1 MSVPTECTRALPG
14 SMYLSKA
21 SDADW
26 KYPQTEPYATGFL
39 EVQGGTHRLF
49 WAEYGNPDG
58 EVVMCVHGGPGGG
71 SDAFVAR
78 FFHPE
83 RYRVLM
89 FDQRGCGKSTP
100 SASSDNP
107 AGALTNNT
115 TSHLI
120 DDINQLRAHRQISTP
135 MHVFGGSWGST
146 LSLAYAIAHP
156 ANVRSLV
163 LRGIFL
169 CRRKDLDYFYQGN
182 AATYATE
189 PFSTTQPG
197 AYMQYPEAWRMYV
210 LQIPEAERGDM
221 IAAYHKLF
229 TTQPTTPDQVSR
241 QNNAVR
247 AWSGWEGSTS
257 FLSLDPAKPNDYE
270 ELTFA
275 KAFAMIEN
283 HYFINGAFLGGAGEA
298 NRAQNYILEHVD
310 RLVDIPIYVVH
321 GRFDNVCPMFQADEL
336 VSALERAGHK
346 HIHYR
351 RTPAGHS
358 MTEREN
364 CHALTDILDHL

>member
-1 MSVPTECTRALPG
+1 
-14 SMYLSKA
+14 MYLSKA
-21 SDADW
+21 TDADW
-26 KYPQTEPYATGFL
+26 KYPQTEPYATGFMD
-39 EVQGGTHRLF
+39 VQGGTHRVF
-49 WAEYGNPDG
+49 WAEYGTPDG
-58 EVVMCVHGGPGGG
+58 EPVMCVHGGPGGG
-71 SDAFVAR
+71 SNAYVAR
-78 FFHPE
+78 FFDPS

-89 FDQRGCGKSTP
+89 FDQRGCGKSWP
-100 SASSDNP
+100 SASSDDP
-107 AGALTNNT
+107 AAALTNNT
-115 TSHLI
+115 TAHSI
-120 DDINQLRAHRQISTP
+120 DDMNQLRTHRQITTP

-156 ANVRSLV
+156 ENVRTLI

-182 AATYATE
+182 AVDYATE
-189 PFSTTQPG
+189 PLNTVLSG
-197 AYMQYPEAWRMYV
+197 AYLQYPEAWKTYV
-210 LQIPEAERGDM
+210 TQIPEAERGDM
-221 IAAYHKLF
+221 IAAYHNLF
-229 TTQPTTPDQVSR
+229 TMQPTTAEQVAR
-241 QNNAVR
+241 QNDAVC

-257 FLSLDPAKPNDYE
+257 YLAPDPAKPNAYE

-283 HYFINGAFLGGAGEA
+283 HYFINGAFLGGEGEA
-298 NRAQNYILEHVD
+298 NRSQNYILEHVD
-310 RLVDIPIYVVH
+310 RLVGIPIYIVH

-336 VSALERAGHK
+336 VKALEQARHK
-346 HIHYR
+346 HIDYR